1 MNALVNVDVL
11 RAAVLSADYGC
22 IIIDASEQICFWN
35 RWIAK
40 YSGISEAEAL
50 GKRLSEVFSLTND
63 SVCCKAIT
71 QALTQGKST
80 LLSQT
85 FHPNPLPLYRK
96 SAKKTLMTQRVVVRS
111 QTIGTDRFCFL
122 EVTDQSAGS
131 EREKY
136 LAQTRD
142 YISKIIESI
151 QEMMLI
157 MDTDYRLSEVN
168 ATTKSV
174 LGYEEN
180 EMIGKSFFDFVL
192 EPQKLEMWSADN
204 PNLHRTKIKDVEL
217 NLRTQSGGSR
227 TIILSGSFIE
237 NKDKLGLLFVA
248 FAKDITGI
256 REAERQ
262 LNDQKAQL
270 ATASKLS
277 ALGEMAGGIAHE
289 INNPIAIIH
298 GLSFQLKKK
307 LLKAN
312 LDADKAITSILQE
325 IESTTMRVSKIIK
338 GLKAIS
344 RSGEKDDFFVASLKC
359 IVEDTINLCGERFKT
374 AGIILYVPEVAD
386 DLQIECRQV
395 QVSQVLLNLLNNAK
409 DAILGLDER
418 WIRIEV
424 TTQRDRVVIVVTDSG
439 KGIDKVNQEKMF
451 LPFFTTKGIGKGT
464 GLGLSISKG
473 IIEDHG
479 GDFYYDAGQ
488 PNTTFVINLPL
499 RQAAQKSA

>member
-40 YSGISEAEAL
+40 YSGINEADAL
-50 GKRLSEVFSLTND
+50 GKTLWEVFNLSRD

-111 QTIGTDRFCFL
+111 QTVGQDRFCFL

-142 YISKIIESI
+142 YISKIIGSI
-151 QEMMLI
+151 QEMMFI

-168 ATTKSV
+168 ATATSV
-174 LGYEEN
+174 LGYEASELV
-180 EMIGKSFFDFVL
+180 GKSFLDFVL
-192 EPQKLEMWSADN
+192 EPKNLEMWSADN

-217 NLRTQSGGSR
+217 NLRTQCGGSR
-227 TIILSGSFIE
+227 TVIISGSFIE

-248 FAKDITGI
+248 FAKDITSI
-256 REAERQ
+256 REAEEQ
-262 LNDQKAQL
+262 LNAQKAQL

-298 GLSFQLKKK
+298 GLSFQLRKR
-307 LLKAN
+307 LIKAN
-312 LDADKAITSILQE
+312 LDADKTITSILQE

-344 RSGEKDDFFVASLKC
+344 RSGDKDDFFVASLKS

-374 AGIILYVPEVAD
+374 AGILLHMPDVPD

-395 QVSQVLLNLLNNAK
+395 QMSQVLLNLLNNAK
-409 DAILGLDER
+409 DAVIGLDER
-418 WIRIEV
+418 WIRIDV
-424 TTQRDRVVIVVTDSG
+424 KTQRDRVVIVVMDSG

-479 GDFYYDAGQ
+479 GEFYYDAAM
-488 PNTTFVINLPL
+488 PNTTFVIDLPL
-499 RQAAQKSA
+499 RQSAQKSA